1 MKLRA
6 KFNSMLLVVFG
17 LALGASGYL
26 SYRQLNDNARDEVL
40 SNAGVLMETILSAR
54 TWAVNEVGPNLRETE
69 EDEEMLMMGIPAY
82 AANKVME
89 AVSKRYPEYSYREVA
104 LNPTN
109 VKHKPVD
116 WEAKIINSFRSD
128 ANKQEEW
135 GVRQTVKG
143 PYLYLARPIQI
154 KQSGCLGCHTT
165 PEKAPQKMVAIYGD
179 NGYGWKLKE
188 IVGAQIVM
196 VPLSVSIA
204 NAERMFATFMT
215 TLVGVFAAV
224 FILLNLMLNTLII
237 SRVSVMANIADEI
250 SKGNFEMG
258 EFNEQ
263 GSDEVAQLSVSFNRM
278 RRSLVKAMELFSGQ
292 PGA

>member
-116 WEAKIINSFRSD
+116 WEAKIINSFRAD
-128 ANKQEEW
+128 AAKQEEW

-204 NAERMFATFMT
+204 NAERMFVTFMT
-215 TLVGVFAAV
+215 TLVGVFVAV
-224 FILLNLMLNTLII
+224 FILLNLMLHTLII
-237 SRVSVMANIADEI
+237 SRVGVMANIADEI

-258 EFNEQ
+258 EFDEQ

-278 RRSLVKAMELFSGQ
+278 RRSLVKAMEMFSGSS
-292 PGA
+292 GT